1 MAAKKSATAANIK
14 NLDLPEA
21 VQHAGDIKSLTAF
34 IDLSNQKIEEDRKS
48 LLGII
53 SSDCSTSIIED
64 GIAFGCYHIPVL
76 DEMGG
81 NSGEVVEVVLSVD
94 ASAINAEEQ
103 SVLQGILVPA
113 DFDKLF
119 ELCHDPVSIT
129 SPEELATYLGAHS
142 SPSSLFELK
151 KGKITLTLDYGQKIP
166 GLTIDKAYYS
176 RNGFF
181 IKLQEVVNQVKNNN
195 LAVKTLVEWLEKHV
209 KMTVRTGNRG
219 KATTT
224 P

>member
-1 MAAKKSATAANIK
+1 MAAKKSSSTANIK

-21 VQHAGDIKSLTAF
+21 IQHAGDIKSLTAF
-34 IDLSNQKIEEDRKS
+34 VDLSTQKIDEDKKS

-53 SSDCSTSIIED
+53 SSDCTTSIVEE

-81 NSGEVVEVVLSVD
+81 NTGEVVEVVLSVSPD
-94 ASAINAEEQ
+94 ALNADEQ
-103 SVLQGILVPA
+103 TTLQGIMVPA

-119 ELCHDPVSIT
+119 ELCHEPVAIT
-129 SPEELATYLGAHS
+129 SPEDLAAYLGAHAT
-142 SPSSLFELK
+142 PSTLFELK
-151 KGKITLTLDYGQKIP
+151 KGKITLTLDYSKVIP
-166 GLTIDKAYYS
+166 GVNSDGAYYS

-181 IKLQEVVNQVKNNN
+181 LKLQEVVNQLKGNDM
-195 LAVKTLVEWLEKHV
+195 ATKTLVEWLAKRV